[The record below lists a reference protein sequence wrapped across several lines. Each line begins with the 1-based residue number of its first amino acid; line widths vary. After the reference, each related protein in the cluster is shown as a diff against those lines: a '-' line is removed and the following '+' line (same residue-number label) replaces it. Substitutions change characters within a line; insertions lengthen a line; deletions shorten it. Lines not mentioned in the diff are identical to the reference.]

1 MPNPPANPPATSIPP
16 DPAAV
21 HASALV
27 IDAHAD
33 TPQRFVDESWDFTSP
48 LAIADQPAGHLN
60 LATARRGNLAAEFFA
75 LWPDPAQCPG
85 ERYALRTLTLLDS
98 VREQVRRHPAELAL
112 CTSPKEILAAR
123 AANKFAI
130 LLGIEGGHAIE
141 NSLALLRLYHA
152 LGVRYMTLTW
162 TNSNDWAESSGDL
175 HAPAS
180 NALSFLSSRSAAEG
194 YASPDATSPAA
205 PNGLTPFGRQ
215 VIAEMD
221 RLGMMV
227 DLSHVSGRTF
237 SDVLAVTRA
246 PVLVSHSSARA
257 LTESHRNLTDDQLR
271 ALAANGGVCMVN
283 FYSAF
288 IDESYRQA
296 WAEQKPAL
304 LAAHK
309 KLAADYDA
317 KGTPVPY
324 HIASR
329 LDREF
334 AARIPRPPLES
345 LIAHFD
351 HIIRVAGID
360 HVGIGSDFD
369 GICSLPEGIN
379 SAADLPKI
387 TAALLARGHTASDL
401 HKLLGAN
408 LLRLFAAVQSAAT
421 GPVAP

>member
-1 MPNPPANPPATSIPP
+1 MPNPPIPL

-85 ERYALRTLTLLDS
+85 ARYALRTLTLLDA
-98 VREQVRRHPAELAL
+98 VREQVRRHPTELTL

-152 LGVRYMTLTW
+152 LGVRYITLTW
-162 TNSNDWAESSGDL
+162 ANSNDWADSSGDIDDPTVP
-175 HAPAS
+175 HH
-180 NALSFLSSRSAAEG
+180 
-194 YASPDATSPAA
+194 
-205 PNGLTPFGRQ
+205 NGLTPFGRQ
-215 VIAEMD
+215 VIAEMN

-227 DLSHVSGRTF
+227 DLSHVSDRTF
-237 SDVLAVTRA
+237 DDVLAVTRA

-257 LTESHRNLTDDQLR
+257 LTASPRNLTDDQLR

-283 FYSAF
+283 FYPAF

-296 WAEQKPAL
+296 WAAQKPAL

-309 KLAADYDA
+309 DLAAEYVV

-324 HIASR
+324 HIANR

-334 AARIPRPPLES
+334 AARLPRPPLSS

-351 HIIRVAGID
+351 HIISVAGID
-360 HVGIGSDFD
+360 HVGIGTDFD
-369 GICSLPEGIN
+369 GICALPEGIN
-379 SAADLPKI
+379 SAADLPKV
-387 TAALLARGHTASDL
+387 TAALLARGHSPADL
-401 HKLLGAN
+401 RKLLGAN
-408 LLRLFAAVQSAAT
+408 LLRLFAAVQAT
-421 GPVAP
+421 DAKSVVP

>member
-1 MPNPPANPPATSIPP
+1 MPNSATTPP

-33 TPQRFVDESWDFTSP
+33 TPQRFVDESWDFTLP
-48 LAIADQPAGHLN
+48 LAKDDSTGHLN

-85 ERYALRTLTLLDS
+85 ARYALRTLTLLDA
-98 VREQVRRHPAELAL
+98 VREQVRLHPTELAL

-175 HAPAS
+175 RPK
-180 NALSFLSSRSAAEG
+180 
-194 YASPDATSPAA
+194 SPT
-205 PNGLTPFGRQ
+205 GLTDFGRQ
-215 VIAEMD
+215 VISEMN

-227 DLSHVSGRTF
+227 DLSHVSDRTF
-237 SDVLAVTRA
+237 AEVLAITRA

-257 LTESHRNLTDDQLR
+257 LTASHRNLTDDQLR
-271 ALAANGGVCMVN
+271 ALAANDGVCMVN

-288 IDESYRQA
+288 IDEPYRQA
-296 WAEQKPAL
+296 WAKQKPAL
-304 LAAHK
+304 IAAHK
-309 KLAADYDA
+309 ALAVEYVA

-324 HIASR
+324 HIANR

-334 AARIPRPPLES
+334 AARLPRPPLSS

-351 HIIRVAGID
+351 HIIRIAGID
-360 HVGIGSDFD
+360 HVGIGTDFD
-369 GICSLPEGIN
+369 GICALPEGIN
-379 SAADLPKI
+379 SAADLPKV
-387 TAALLARGHTASDL
+387 TAALLARDHSPADL
-401 HKLLGAN
+401 NKLLGAN
-408 LLRLFAAVQSAAT
+408 LLRLFAATQSAAT
-421 GPVAP
+421 PPAAP

>member
-1 MPNPPANPPATSIPP
+1 MPNPPAIPP

-85 ERYALRTLTLLDS
+85 ARYALRTLTLLDA
-98 VREQVRRHPAELAL
+98 VREQVRRHPTELTL
-112 CTSPKEILAAR
+112 CTSPKEILAAS

-162 TNSNDWAESSGDL
+162 ANSNDWAESSGDL
-175 HAPAS
+175 RAKAPA
-180 NALSFLSSRSAAEG
+180 
-194 YASPDATSPAA
+194 
-205 PNGLTPFGRQ
+205 GLTPFGRE
-215 VIAEMD
+215 VIAEMN

-227 DLSHVSGRTF
+227 DLSHVSDRTF
-237 SDVLAVTRA
+237 DDVLAVTRT

-257 LTESHRNLTDDQLR
+257 LTASPRNLTDSQLR
-271 ALAANGGVCMVN
+271 ALAANGGLCMVN
-283 FYSAF
+283 FYPAF
-288 IDESYRQA
+288 IDESYRKA

-309 KLAADYDA
+309 SLAAEYAA

-324 HIASR
+324 YIANR

-334 AARIPRPPLES
+334 AARLPRPPLSS
-345 LIAHFD
+345 LIDHFD
-351 HIIRVAGID
+351 HIISVAGID
-360 HVGIGSDFD
+360 HVGFGTDFD
-369 GICSLPEGIN
+369 GICALPEGIN

-387 TAALLARGHTASDL
+387 TAALLARGHSAADL

-408 LLRLFAAVQSAAT
+408 LLRLFAATQSAAES
-421 GPVAP
+421 VAP